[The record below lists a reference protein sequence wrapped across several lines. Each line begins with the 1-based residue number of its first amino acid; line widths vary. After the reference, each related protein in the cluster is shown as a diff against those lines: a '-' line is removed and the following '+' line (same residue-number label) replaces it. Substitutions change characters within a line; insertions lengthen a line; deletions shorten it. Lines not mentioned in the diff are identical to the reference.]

1 MSYCTVDDL
10 IAEFTEA
17 ELIQLTDAEC
27 KGVIDADTVDKA
39 ILRADRT
46 INRYL
51 GRFATLPVAVDLV
64 TDLACDIARY
74 FLYTNG
80 VPDVVKQRYD
90 QAIKYLEQIAQ
101 GKIDLQNSGGTEQ
114 SSTVVGGAQMTNGG
128 SVFSRDNS
136 F

>member
-1 MSYCTVDDL
+1 MPYCTVDDM

-17 ELIQLTDAEC
+17 ELIQLTDADC
-27 KGVIDADTVDKA
+27 AGVVNTVTLDKA
-39 ILRADRT
+39 ISRADRT

-74 FLYTNG
+74 FLYTG
-80 VPDVVKQRYD
+80 DVPDLIKQRYE

-101 GKIDLQNSGGTEQ
+101 GKIDLTDSSGASAAPT
-114 SSTVVGGAQMTNGG
+114 VGGAQMTSSA
-128 SVFSRDNS
+128 SVFGRDNS
-136 F
+136 Y